1 MSEVGIEGIREAVR
15 SLGFSRLP
23 VCIHASLRS
32 FGRVRGGAEA
42 VVRGFLEED
51 CTVMVP
57 TFSSDIFAVSP
68 PADQR
73 PLRNGSDYGSDGGTL
88 PERTPKRVYSPGKS
102 EIDREMGAVPAAI
115 IAMPERVRGDHP
127 LNSFSASGP
136 LAQDLIAGQSGL
148 DVYAPLRR
156 LRELGGAV
164 VLMGVGLTRMTLLH
178 LAEAQA
184 GRELFVRWANGRDGK
199 PVGVRVGGCSEGF
212 ERLAPV
218 LAGLERKLTVG
229 DSLWRVYPARETL
242 ERAAAAIRA
251 HPEITRCGDPA
262 CVRCSDAVRGGP
274 VLEAPYLKTVDLKTV
289 ERTWR

>member
-1 MSEVGIEGIREAVR
+1 
-15 SLGFSRLP
+15 
-23 VCIHASLRS
+23 
-32 FGRVRGGAEA
+32 
-42 VVRGFLEED
+42 
-51 CTVMVP
+51 
-57 TFSSDIFAVSP
+57 
-68 PADQR
+68 
-73 PLRNGSDYGSDGGTL
+73 YGSDGGTL

-184 GRELFVRWANGRDGK
+184 GPDLFVRWANGRDGK

-212 ERLAPV
+212 ERLVPA